1 MKKRGQ
7 AHLDMFFASSKK
19 ARHEEKNTSSN
30 TLVSRLTTQQAWIS
44 PKEETH
50 VTLKGADGPEDDP
63 PKVSIWPA
71 FLTMEESMALFDELK
86 PQPNGCIEWK
96 TMMIATRVG
105 LKPAPRKTV
114 FLTALPS
121 AVYRFSGMDRPAD
134 PMPECLK
141 EIMKRVAERVDEPQ
155 LNSCLV
161 NYYEGN
167 NCIHWHSDSE
177 YDTRKKGMKDNTI
190 IASLSVGMGHGSAR
204 RFELLHKKHNT
215 SVGRGENGKL
225 KKANDGE
232 YHCYLLEPGTLLT
245 MEGSMQ
251 KHWHHQV
258 PPPSKSHLEEWSLEE
273 SARINITFR
282 VFS

>member
-1 MKKRGQ
+1 MKRTGQ
-7 AHLDMFFASSKK
+7 SQLDLFFGASKK
-19 ARHEEKNTSSN
+19 ARHEDT
-30 TLVSRLTTQQAWIS
+30 TVSCAKPPPGLTAQKMWVT
-44 PKEETH
+44 PKEEMH
-50 VTLKGADGPEDDP
+50 MILKGGDNPDEEP
-63 PKVSIWPA
+63 PKVSVWPG
-71 FLTMEESMALFDELK
+71 FLTLEEARALFDELK
-86 PQPNGCIEWK
+86 PQSNGCIEWK
-96 TMMIATRVG
+96 TMMIATPVG

-121 AVYRFSGMDRPAD
+121 AVYRFSGVDREAA

-141 EIMKRVAERVDEPQ
+141 RVMGRVAEKVGEPQ

-161 NYYEGN
+161 NYYEAN
-167 NCIHWHSDSE
+167 NCIHWHSDNE
-177 YDTRKKGMKDNTI
+177 YDTKKKGMKDNTI

-204 RFELLHKKHNT
+204 RFELLHKKHNN

-232 YHCYLLEPGTLLT
+232 YHCYMLEPGTLLT

-251 KHWHHQV
+251 KHWNHQV
-258 PPPSKSHLEEWSLEE
+258 PPPSKRHLAEWSLEE